1 MDLKGGKETSELL
14 GVHQRTLYQWDKKG
28 LIETVRTPGG
38 KRLYNVT
45 KFLKDRKI
53 ETEQPDIIDEQLL
66 AEPKVLEGKAS
77 LFL

>member
-1 MDLKGGKETSELL
+1 MVKSELL

-53 ETEQPDIIDEQLL
+53 EQPYIIDEQLL
-66 AEPKVLEGKAS
+66 AES
-77 LFL
+77 S